1 MRQIKII
8 PLHEAHAF
16 HSFKHWNLDLT
27 GKVLFVDLIT
37 GADPESKHQKLT
49 LHDGDIRRLILIIE
63 TQKKSLKINYHRI

>member
-49 LHDGDIRRLILIIE
+49 L
-63 TQKKSLKINYHRI
+63 KINSHH